1 MDRPGAFN
9 EGIAITVVEVL
20 GGDNCELLRRKKGDW
35 ASRKQSIFPSGFN
48 YRHEMGF

>member
-20 GGDNCELLRRKKGDW
+20 GGDNCELLRRKKGDC
-35 ASRKQSIFPSGFN
+35 ASRKQSTLPNGLN
-48 YRHEMGF
+48 YRHEVGL